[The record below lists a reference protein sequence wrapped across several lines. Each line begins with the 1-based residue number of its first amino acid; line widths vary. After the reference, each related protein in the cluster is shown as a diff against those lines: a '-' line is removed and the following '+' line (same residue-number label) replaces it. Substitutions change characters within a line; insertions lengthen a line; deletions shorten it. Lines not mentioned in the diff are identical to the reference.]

1 MNDTALFIQY
11 ILYILGHGGK
21 LPELGPIIGN
31 LSVDQCWFKLAEIN
45 GHT

>member
-21 LPELGPIIGN
+21 QPELGPSTRN
-31 LSVDQCWFKLAEIN
+31 LSVDQCWFKPAEIFQ
-45 GHT
+45 